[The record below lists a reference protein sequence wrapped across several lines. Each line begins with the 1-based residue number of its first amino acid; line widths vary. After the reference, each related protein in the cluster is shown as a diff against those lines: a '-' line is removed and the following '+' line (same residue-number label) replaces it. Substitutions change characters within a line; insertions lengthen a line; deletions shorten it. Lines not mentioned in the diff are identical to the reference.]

1 MSGLCATA
9 RRSGT
14 PRRRAR
20 PVTGRVPS
28 CALTQL
34 RNNGVVKFEHG
45 GRERVARSLLVDGPG
60 TAAELSHR
68 LGITA
73 AGVRKHLDA
82 LEDAGDVQ
90 AGDRPPFGPMP
101 EPRRGR
107 PARIYSLTESGR
119 RRFEQAYDDLAVSA
133 MRFMGQVQPAAL
145 DEFAQRRA
153 QELEERYRPHLADVT
168 DPEERARRL
177 AELLTADGF
186 AASVEEGPT
195 SVLQVC
201 QHNCPVAAAA
211 HEFPQLCDAEAAA
224 FARLLDTNVTRLA
237 TIAHGDGVC
246 TCLVSPTAAHAPTE
260 RISS

>member
-1 MSGLCATA
+1 M
-9 RRSGT
+9 
-14 PRRRAR
+14 
-20 PVTGRVPS
+20 
-28 CALTQL
+28 
-34 RNNGVVKFEHG
+34 KFEHG
-45 GRERVARSLLVDGPG
+45 GRERVARSLLVDGPA

-82 LEDAGDVQ
+82 LEEAGDVQ

-133 MRFMGQVQPAAL
+133 MRFMDQVQPAAL

-246 TCLVSPTAAHAPTE
+246 TCLVSPSATHAPTE

>member
-9 RRSGT
+9 GESAG
-14 PRRRAR
+14 
-20 PVTGRVPS
+20 GPS
-28 CALTQL
+28 CTVREL
-34 RNNGVVKFEHG
+34 RNNGVVKIEQG

-60 TAAELSHR
+60 TAAELSQR

-82 LEDAGDVQ
+82 LEEAGDVQ
-90 AGDRPPFGPMP
+90 AGDRPAFGPMP

-119 RRFEQAYDDLAVSA
+119 RRFDQAYDDLAVSA

-153 QELEERYRPHLADVT
+153 QELEDRYRPHLTGIT
-168 DPEERARRL
+168 DPQERARRL
-177 AELLTADGF
+177 AELLSADGF

-195 SVLQVC
+195 AVLQVC

-211 HEFPQLCDAEAAA
+211 HEFPQLCDAEASA

-246 TCLVSPTAAHAPTE
+246 TCLVSPTATHAPTE

>member
-1 MSGLCATA
+1 MA
-9 RRSGT
+9 
-14 PRRRAR
+14 
-20 PVTGRVPS
+20 
-28 CALTQL
+28 
-34 RNNGVVKFEHG
+34 
-45 GRERVARSLLVDGPG
+45 DGPA
-60 TAAELSHR
+60 TAAELSRR

-82 LEDAGDVQ
+82 LLDAGDVQ

-107 PARIYSLTESGR
+107 PARIYSITDDGR
-119 RRFEQAYDDLAVSA
+119 KRFEQAYDDLAVSA
-133 MRFMGQVQPAAL
+133 LRYMVQVRPDAVE
-145 DEFAQRRA
+145 EFAARRGS
-153 QELEERYRPHLADVT
+153 ELEQRYRPQLDGIE
-168 DPEERARRL
+168 DPQARARRL

-186 AASVEEGPT
+186 AASVESGPA

-211 HEFPQLCDAEAAA
+211 HEFPQLCEAEAAA

-246 TCLVSPTAAHAPTE
+246 TCLVSTTGAHAPTE
-260 RISS
+260 RITT

>member
-1 MSGLCATA
+1 MAG
-9 RRSGT
+9 
-14 PRRRAR
+14 
-20 PVTGRVPS
+20 
-28 CALTQL
+28 
-34 RNNGVVKFEHG
+34 K
-45 GRERVARSLLVDGPG
+45 ERVVGSLLSDGPA
-60 TAAELSHR
+60 TAAELSAR

-82 LEDAGDVQ
+82 LEASGDIV

-101 EPRRGR
+101 GPRRGR
-107 PARIYSLTESGR
+107 PAKIYALTDVGR
-119 RRFEQAYDDLAVSA
+119 RRFEQSYDDLAVSA
-133 MRFMGQVQPAAL
+133 LRFLGQVDATAL
-145 DEFAQRRA
+145 EQFAQGRA
-153 QELEERYRPHLADVT
+153 AELEQRYRPELEGIAD
-168 DPEERARRL
+168 PHERAVRL
-177 AELLTADGF
+177 AELLTADGY

-195 SVLQVC
+195 AVLQVC

-246 TCLVSPTAAHAPTE
+246 TCLVSPAHATTE